1 MLNIDYIYELSK
13 VTEQMSN
20 CVSRKVVAII
30 FKDDDIL
37 EIATNGVPYKLV
49 NCKDSGEC
57 KRRALGFKSGE
68 GMDKCIA
75 EHAESNAISRC
86 AKYGKSTNGAFIFIN
101 TPLKAPIKYIRANI
115 FKFSFKFLF
124 VLNNTNIASPLPVNT
139 AAIDVPRDNT
149 FFRYNSV
156 SITLDAQFGISPN
169 KLDIKGAKVLFF
181 KNIFDSSFSS
191 T

>member
-1 MLNIDYIYELSK
+1 MLNLDYIYELSK

-101 TPLKAPIKYIRANI
+101 TPPCASCVKKIFEAGIVKIYYSGDYPSKIKNEG
-115 FKFSFKFLF
+115 LE
-124 VLNNTNIASPLPVNT
+124 T
-139 AAIDVPRDNT
+139 A
-149 FFRYNSV
+149 
-156 SITLDAQFGISPN
+156 N
-169 KLDIKGAKVLFF
+169 KLGIEVINYKKED
-181 KNIFDSSFSS
+181 
-191 T
+191 